1 MTSIWFPRAFLAF
14 IIAPDPAVE
23 GRSDHESRM
32 SVMLAGGLYHDPAYR
47 LSERGR
53 TRLSDFVFIAAGQ
66 TEAVWRTESMEVTEP
81 HKFAIS
87 SELKRMPSF
96 QQADRRLWLPCFLYW
111 PAPRYLPASLPFA
124 RPAVGLACPCPAML
138 LHAPVPTISH
148 GYPAGGHFI
157 IRSGAYTER
166 QMSHPGRCHH
176 RTAAGKGRTESGRC
190 THLCCARCGGL
201 RTVA

>member
-1 MTSIWFPRAFLAF
+1 
-14 IIAPDPAVE
+14 
-23 GRSDHESRM
+23 
-32 SVMLAGGLYHDPAYR
+32 MLTGGLYNDSAHT
-47 LSERGR
+47 LSKRGR
-53 TRLSDFVFIAAGQ
+53 MWLADSVLIAAWQ
-66 TEAVWRTESMEVTEP
+66 AEAVWRSGGLGPDHGRNEAP
-81 HKFAIS
+81 GLAIGS
-87 SELKRMPSF
+87 DLKRRPSF

-166 QMSHPGRCHH
+166 QMSHPGRRHH
-176 RTAAGKGRTESGRC
+176 RTAAGQGWTESGRC

>member
-23 GRSDHESRM
+23 RRSDHESRM
-32 SVMLAGGLYHDPAYR
+32 SVMLAGGLYHDPACR

-81 HKFAIS
+81 HKFAIG

-96 QQADRRLWLPCFLYW
+96 RQADRRLWLPCFLYW
-111 PAPRYLPASLPFA
+111 PAPRYLPVSLPFA
-124 RPAVGLACPCPAML
+124 RPAVGLACPCPALL
-138 LHAPVPTISH
+138 LHAPVLTISH
-148 GYPAGGHFI
+148 GYP
-157 IRSGAYTER
+157 RGACGKR
-166 QMSHPGRCHH
+166 QMSHPGRRHH
-176 RTAAGKGRTESGRC
+176 RPAAGQGWTESGRC
-190 THLCCARCGGL
+190 THRCCARCGGL
-201 RTVA
+201 RTVP